1 MIRIVTCAR
10 LAALQR
16 DAEGARERAREIQGA
31 ADRAYAGHLRTVYD
45 LTADAEAAERAA
57 EANRAEAEIA
67 REILERTEAQL
78 ADARAKVTEQAARV
92 EELSAPPSADASMA
106 LLLYYGKPHSIHP
119 DRSAAYAYAATL
131 GAPLSG
137 WVPVGERPAAELRW
151 VCVSFIYDSACDHF
165 RSVAAPAV
173 EPLGGAA

>member
-1 MIRIVTCAR
+1 MIRIVTRTR
-10 LAALQR
+10 LVALQQ
-16 DAEGARERAREIQGA
+16 DADGARERAREIQGA
-31 ADRAYAGHLRTVYD
+31 ADRAYAGHLRAVFD

-57 EANRAEAEIA
+57 EADRADAEIV

-78 ADARAKVTEQAARV
+78 ANARATVTEQAARI
-92 EELSAPPSADASMA
+92 EALSAPTPADASMA
-106 LLLYYGKPHSIHP
+106 LLLYYGQPHSIHP

-131 GAPLSG
+131 GAPSSG

-151 VCVSFIYDSACDHF
+151 VCAPFIYDAARDHF
-165 RSVAAPAV
+165 RSVTAPAV

>member
-10 LAALQR
+10 LAAMQH
-16 DAEGARERAREIQGA
+16 DADGARERAREIQGA

-45 LTADAEAAERAA
+45 LTADTEAAERAA
-57 EANRAEAEIA
+57 EADQADAEIV

-78 ADARAKVTEQAARV
+78 ADARATVAEQTARID
-92 EELSAPPSADASMA
+92 ELSAPSSADASMA

-131 GAPLSG
+131 GAPSSG
-137 WVPVGERPAAELRW
+137 WAPVGERPAAELQW
-151 VCVSFIYDSACDHF
+151 VCVPFIYDSACDHF
-165 RSVAAPAV
+165 RSVTAPAV